1 MSELIRNLE
10 DLRAQ
15 LPTDGTVLDAHEFV
29 AELATAATVED
40 VDIKIDALVDRWLEE
55 SDDRGA

>member
-10 DLRAQ
+10 DLYAQ

-29 AELATAATVED
+29 AELATAASIED
-40 VDIKIDALVDRWLEE
+40 VDMKIDALVDRWLEG
-55 SDDRGA
+55 SHDRGA